1 MTRFEKILEICPL
14 SSYEEDR
21 AINGNVQFI
30 RETEQRKLCPGVTY
44 RKRLYQRGN
53 GADVW
58 VYISEIAP
66 DAQAQLAVS
75 ACPLH
80 TIKHVKQHAADFDG
94 EVLFA
99 MNAGFFRFFNNG
111 DLTPRGIQV
120 MRGVIM
126 ADPGR
131 DDLQYSHFFLGVQKN
146 GTPLIS
152 NTDEYEA
159 GLKKQLEY
167 AVGGG
172 MQLIRDGKVFLHKLE
187 TLAPRTA
194 VAVAYDGTAI
204 LLCCDGRSQKS
215 AGLSYADMIDIYL
228 NLGYEIKDMLNLD
241 GGGSTA
247 VVLKEADGR
256 FIVQNVPSGPPTP
269 DAPAVE
275 PHGEEQAR
283 PVADAVLIIKK
294 PD

>member
-1 MTRFEKILEICPL
+1 MTRFEQILQICPL
-14 SSYEEDR
+14 TSYEEDR
-21 AINGNVQFI
+21 AANGNMQLI
-30 RETEQRKLCPGVTY
+30 KEPECRILCPGVTY
-44 RKRLYQRGN
+44 RKRLYKRGN

-58 VYISEIAP
+58 VYIAEIAP
-66 DAQAQLAVS
+66 NAKAQLAVS

-80 TIKHVKQHAADFDG
+80 TIKHVKQHASDFDG
-94 EVLFA
+94 DVLFA

-120 MRGVIM
+120 MRSVIM
-126 ADPGR
+126 AEPGR
-131 DDLQYSHFFLGVQKN
+131 GDLQYSHFFLGVKKD
-146 GTPLIS
+146 GSPLIS

-159 GLKKQLEY
+159 GLKKQLDY

-172 MQLIRDGKVFLHKLE
+172 MQLIRDGKVFLHKHE

-194 VAVAYDGTAI
+194 VAVALDGTAI

-247 VVLKEADGR
+247 VVLKEQNGT
-256 FIVQNVPSGPPTP
+256 FVVQNVPSGPPTP

-275 PHGEEQAR
+275 PRGEEQAR
-283 PVADAVLIIKK
+283 PVADAVLIIGKS
-294 PD
+294 